1 MRAAART
8 KRFDLDE
15 RLLWYTVR
23 ILEVVDLLPDTRVGN
38 HVASQ
43 LLLSGLPTTPSSSN
57 GHSSEAPNERRR
69 RLRVSVEQ
77 LREIKH
83 WLKLILAV
91 PLVSPGDGIQSLI
104 GETDELIKVLVAD
117 RHTAEI
123 LDVELLEFDG
133 V

>member
-1 MRAAART
+1 MRAAARK

-15 RLLWYTVR
+15 RLLLYTVR
-23 ILEVVDLLPDTRVGN
+23 ILEVVDLLPETRVGS
-38 HVASQ
+38 HFAGQ
-43 LLLSGLPTTPSSSN
+43 LLISGLPITPSSSN
-57 GHSSEAPNERRR
+57 GHSSEAPNERRH

-91 PLVSPGDGIQSLI
+91 PLVSPADGIESLI
-104 GETDELIKVLVAD
+104 RETDELIKGLVGD

-123 LDVELLEFDG
+123 LDVELIEFD
-133 V
+133 